1 MEHADG
7 QQVQRFVT
15 DSKRSLEPYLNEYG
29 LVIYSNKSTLR
40 RNPVVFYGLNPGC
53 DPDIGHPI
61 RWTIEKSLDHFEDGF
76 KILQETRDSAGSSLN
91 LINDQCWPGPRFEKD
106 SKKGFSRLLKNC
118 VEQAIP
124 VLVRVI
130 SSAGR
135 FFVSFFRAAGRSMWS
150 FQRRSETLRPGLTA
164 LKPRRPSG
172 FACAPGCKPRKQR

>member
-130 SSAGR
+130 FECWAVFRVVFSRCRAPQVVVSAPFRDTTARTYSAGTVAAIR
-135 FFVSFFRAAGRSMWS
+135 FRMRT
-150 FQRRSETLRPGLTA
+150 RL
-164 LKPRRPSG
+164 
-172 FACAPGCKPRKQR
+172 